1 LPTVVDVL
9 ITGRIALLFLNSPD
23 QVSLYHSGVILHS
36 QITSFGSDI
45 LEKHRFLLW
54 SPRPHYQLLMILT
67 GPIGHQGA
75 PPNEAA
81 RWSIPDQGFKA
92 LAIMSSESKALAK
105 FFRKNAAV

>member
-1 LPTVVDVL
+1 
-9 ITGRIALLFLNSPD
+9 
-23 QVSLYHSGVILHS
+23 
-36 QITSFGSDI
+36 
-45 LEKHRFLLW
+45 
-54 SPRPHYQLLMILT
+54 MILT